1 MTWNELLQLVAVFGV
16 TGLTVGAVVAYLLR
30 QYVEH
35 RLSRIRERDR
45 VAFSRLHEM
54 RAEALADLYAAI
66 VRAEQDLRDWVY
78 MNMPVGI
85 DPPHVDPHVVLR
97 RIRRL
102 QLRANRAKIVLPG
115 GSYAAV
121 DKVVERIAQVSRV
134 LERRDMPVSGGPDA
148 QWEAHTAALEGLDRD
163 VATARHELEL
173 AFREVLEGKV

>member
-1 MTWNELLQLVAVFGV
+1 VTWNDLLQLLAVFGV
-16 TGLTVGAVVAYLLR
+16 TGLAVGAVVAYLLR
-30 QYVEH
+30 QYFEH

-54 RAEALADLYAAI
+54 RAEALAELYAAI

-78 MNMPVGI
+78 MSMPVGI
-85 DPPHVDPHVVLR
+85 DPPQVEPRLVLR

-102 QLRANRAKIVLPG
+102 QLRATRAKIVLPA

-121 DKVVERIAQVSRV
+121 EKVVERIAQVSRV
-134 LERRDMPVSGGPDA
+134 LERRDMPVAGGPDA

-163 VATARHELEL
+163 VAAARHELER